1 MKEALKNRS
10 QHFNLKQKNNS
21 LKNIQIQNGSTKATS
36 SLLVPGFLS
45 QGFIVSKDKNQKIKL
60 QNQKSAKKQNLFD
73 LERTFDINIEILKT
87 YFKTTTSTM
96 TLLNQE
102 QEVIEKLEKIIKMYK
117 KKKEIINKLKE
128 KKSKNLIQ
136 LQIYLEHKRKL
147 EETVDKYK
155 DSLFDNEDAVNNK
168 DEYVKLFQKK
178 FVEVEI
184 YLKRITAEMS
194 DTKKKKYYQN
204 YKMDNF
210 LLLNTKLNKDKQKI
224 IEDISKYDNEKKN
237 LKIENQRI
245 KKEEIVE
252 HNQDENEENEI
263 KNEKENIK
271 KKNDVTE
278 EKYKKLIENKISKI
292 KILKDFLEKNI
303 NKENIIR
310 NENEIKNDSSIDK
323 INNISIKEK
332 ENKEPKIMYK
342 KVDVKKAKNEK
353 KERNKIEIEEED
365 IRNKS
370 KLPNDMTKRMNS
382 FMDLSLVLNENSR
395 LKESVNKNNISRMW
409 GDLSAIEKKEDEI

>member
-1 MKEALKNRS
+1 MKEAPKNRS

-45 QGFIVSKDKNQKIKL
+45 QGFIVSKDKNQKIKV

-73 LERTFDINIEILKT
+73 LERTLDINIEILKT

-96 TLLNQE
+96 TLLNQDKE
-102 QEVIEKLEKIIKMYK
+102 IIEKLEKIIKMYK
-117 KKKEIINKLKE
+117 KKKEIINKIKE

-147 EETVDKYK
+147 EETVEKYK

-194 DTKKKKYYQN
+194 DIKKKKYYQN

-210 LLLNTKLNKDKQKI
+210 LLINTKLNKDKQKI
-224 IEDISKYDNEKKN
+224 IEDISKYDNDKKN

-252 HNQDENEENEI
+252 HNQDEKEENEI

-271 KKNDVTE
+271 KKNDVAE

-292 KILKDFLEKNI
+292 KKLKEFLDKNI
-303 NKENIIR
+303 NIENIIK
-310 NENEIKNDSSIDK
+310 NKNEIKNDSIDN

-332 ENKEPKIMYK
+332 ENKESKIMYK
-342 KVDVKKAKNEK
+342 KVNVKKVKNEK
-353 KERNKIEIEEED
+353 KERNKIEIEDED

-395 LKESVNKNNISRMW
+395 LKESVNKNNFSRIW

>member
-1 MKEALKNRS
+1 MKEAQRNRS

-21 LKNIQIQNGSTKATS
+21 LKNNQIQNGSTKATS

-45 QGFIVSKDKNQKIKL
+45 QGFIVSKDKNQKIKT
-60 QNQKSAKKQNLFD
+60 QNKKTSKKQSLFD
-73 LERTFDINIEILKT
+73 LERTLDINIEILKNF
-87 YFKTTTSTM
+87 FKTTTSTM
-96 TLLNQE
+96 TLLNQD
-102 QEVIEKLEKIIKMYK
+102 QEIIEKLDKTIKMYK
-117 KKKEIINKLKE
+117 KKKELINKIKE

-136 LQIYLEHKRKL
+136 LQIFLEHKRKL
-147 EETVDKYK
+147 EETVEKYK

-168 DEYVKLFQKK
+168 EEYVKLFQKK

-184 YLKRITAEMS
+184 YLKRITNEMS
-194 DTKKKKYYQN
+194 DIKKKKYYQN

-210 LLLNTKLNKDKQKI
+210 LILNTKLNKDKQKI

-252 HNQDENEENEI
+252 HNQDENEENQI
-263 KNEKENIK
+263 QNEKENIK
-271 KKNDVTE
+271 KKSDVAE

-292 KILKDFLEKNI
+292 KILKEFLDKNI
-303 NKENIIR
+303 NKENIIK
-310 NENEIKNDSSIDK
+310 NKNEIKKDSSVDN
-323 INNISIKEK
+323 ININK
-332 ENKEPKIMYK
+332 ENKEQKIMYK
-342 KVDVKKAKNEK
+342 KVNVKKVKNEK

-370 KLPNDMTKRMNS
+370 KLPNDITKRMNS
-382 FMDLSLVLNENSR
+382 FMDLSLVLNENSK
-395 LKESVNKNNISRMW
+395 LKESVNKNNYSRIW
-409 GDLSAIEKKEDEI
+409 GDVSAIEKKDDEI

>member
-1 MKEALKNRS
+1 MKEAPKNRS

-45 QGFIVSKDKNQKIKL
+45 QGFIVSKDKNQKIKV

-73 LERTFDINIEILKT
+73 LERTLDINIEILKT

-96 TLLNQE
+96 TLLNQDKE
-102 QEVIEKLEKIIKMYK
+102 IIEKLEKIIKMYK
-117 KKKEIINKLKE
+117 KKKEIINKIKE

-147 EETVDKYK
+147 EETVEKYK

-194 DTKKKKYYQN
+194 DIKKKKYYQN

-210 LLLNTKLNKDKQKI
+210 LLINTKLNKDKQKI
-224 IEDISKYDNEKKN
+224 IEDISKYDNDKKN

-252 HNQDENEENEI
+252 HNQDEKEENEI

-271 KKNDVTE
+271 KKNDVAE

-292 KILKDFLEKNI
+292 KKLKEFLDKNI
-303 NKENIIR
+303 NIENIIK
-310 NENEIKNDSSIDK
+310 NKNEIKNDSIDN

-332 ENKEPKIMYK
+332 ENKESKIMYK
-342 KVDVKKAKNEK
+342 KVNVKKVKNEK
-353 KERNKIEIEEED
+353 KERNKIEIEDED

-395 LKESVNKNNISRMW
+395 LKESVNKNNFSRIW
-409 GDLSAIEKKEDEI
+409 GDVSAIEKKEDEI